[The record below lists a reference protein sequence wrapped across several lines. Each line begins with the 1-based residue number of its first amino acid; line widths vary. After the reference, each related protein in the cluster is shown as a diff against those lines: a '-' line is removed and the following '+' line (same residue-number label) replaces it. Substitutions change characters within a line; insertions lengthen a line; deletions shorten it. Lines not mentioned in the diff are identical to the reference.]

1 MKVDN
6 FKELKSIIDNVKK
19 EDFNMNMM
27 PINFTKD
34 YNLEGLKEMIE
45 GAIYCGLDYIPSM
58 SIKNGKRYGSYDP
71 VLNDGF
77 EWKTGKAGLFSKL
90 KLNNGIHTKVKDF
103 KVSQIIMYYE
113 INNIDVLKN
122 TCEINTT
129 ISFKFL
135 NNDVRKT
142 GMEALKMLYQCKG
155 YKVKEDR
162 LWSKDNYLFIEC
174 ENEAQ
179 FFNELKNIID
189 FLNA

>member
-1 MKVDN
+1 MKVNN

-27 PINFTKD
+27 PVNFTKD

-45 GAIYCGLDYIPSM
+45 GAIHCGLDYIPSM

-135 NNDVRKT
+135 NNDVRET

-155 YKVKEDR
+155 YKVTENR

-174 ENEAQ
+174 ENVAQ